1 MMWVDDLFNKH
12 KLVRRM
18 TVIWAVTLVT
28 IVVMIAMTNMAL
40 ITAPVAT
47 VVGSVIGLVAT
58 VLGFYM
64 KGRQMDKDS

>member
-47 VVGSVIGLVAT
+47 VVGSVVGLVAT

>member
-1 MMWVDDLFNKH
+1 MWIDDLFNKH

-64 KGRQMDKDS
+64 KGRQMDKHP

>member
-1 MMWVDDLFNKH
+1 MWVDDLFNKH

-47 VVGSVIGLVAT
+47 VVGSVVGLVAT